1 MERILLQTGE
11 CAVIPYCFE
20 NLDIR
25 VYSVEELCYV
35 LRENAFL
42 LDREILDKRLVKWIG
57 EGVKLPELASMLAP
71 LLHNG
76 TSAGAFVRVILSY
89 VGLYDEAEIARTEE
103 VYLQG
108 MGLNAYE
115 KLKTRI
121 DYMVENGKYTPALIE
136 YDALMDR
143 LPEKETGLRA
153 RIMHNKGTA
162 LCGLFLF
169 EEAAQWF
176 LQAYEMDGNE
186 ESFLAYL
193 AAKRMFL
200 PEGDYVSFVSGL
212 GERYESTLELERRVQ
227 ALQEDWKISEQK
239 RYLEERGRMKSEGDS
254 GYYTETDRKIRELKD
269 RYRENV
275 NG

>member
-11 CAVIPYCFE
+11 CAAIPYCFE

-121 DYMVENGKYTPALIE
+121 DYMVENGKY
-136 YDALMDR
+136 
-143 LPEKETGLRA
+143 A

-227 ALQEDWKISEQK
+227 ALQEDWEISEQK

>member
-11 CAVIPYCFE
+11 CAAIPYCFE

-121 DYMVENGKYTPALIE
+121 DYMVENGKYAPALIE

-169 EEAAQWF
+169 EEAAQWS
-176 LQAYEMDGNE
+176 ET
-186 ESFLAYL
+186 
-193 AAKRMFL
+193 KRAFWLIWRPSGCFCRRGTMFL
-200 PEGDYVSFVSGL
+200 LFPDWGSVTKAPWSWKGGYRLYRRTGKFRSRSGI
-212 GERYESTLELERRVQ
+212 
-227 ALQEDWKISEQK
+227 WKNA
-239 RYLEERGRMKSEGDS
+239 DA
-254 GYYTETDRKIRELKD
+254 
-269 RYRENV
+269 
-275 NG
+275 